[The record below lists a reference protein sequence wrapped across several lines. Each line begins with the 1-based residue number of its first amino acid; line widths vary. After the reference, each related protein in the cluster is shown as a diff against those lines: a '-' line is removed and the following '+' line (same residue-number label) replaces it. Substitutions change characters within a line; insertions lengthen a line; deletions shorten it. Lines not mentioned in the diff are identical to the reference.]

1 MAEDPRIEYLRCRIG
16 ANRTMAAEIV
26 RDMDT
31 MKPKPPPRPAEPPH
45 LQRVDI
51 VSRLIAK
58 NWGVTRPAQWSD
70 ALAETILIALDDHE
84 AAQGNKATGHE
95 VTWEAAS
102 RTLSM
107 VEADRALLTRLS
119 DKVRDLARQQNE
131 LQNEIVKMKASR
143 EAARAITELDAVIKI
158 LG

>member
-1 MAEDPRIEYLRCRIG
+1 MAEDPRIEYLCSRIG

-31 MKPKPPPRPAEPPH
+31 MKPEPPSRPAEPPH

-70 ALAETILIALDDHE
+70 ALAETILTALDDHE
-84 AAQGNKATGHE
+84 AVQGNKATGHE
-95 VTWEAAS
+95 AN
-102 RTLSM
+102 
-107 VEADRALLTRLS
+107 RALLTHLS

-143 EAARAITELDAVIKI
+143 EAARAITELDAAMKI